1 MREKNKQSLQETLQL
16 LEAIQDST
24 TVANLVVAADFRIVS
39 YNRRFR
45 EFLLK
50 YWSHEVSVGEVSTNF
65 VHPDNLEDFK
75 REFDLAL
82 NGKVI
87 NGEHHFTTKNG
98 RSMWIAV
105 EYHPVKELPNCK
117 GGKVALSFR
126 NVTREKLY
134 EKKITEQNK
143 KLKEVAF
150 VSAHQLRGPI
160 TSLLGLTNL
169 LSEKPDDWSDTKL
182 YLRKIKELSD
192 KIDDEIRTLVGK
204 TEEI

>member
-1 MREKNKQSLQETLQL
+1 MREKNSKNLQETLQL

-24 TVANLVVAADFRIVS
+24 TVANLVVGTDFSIIS

-50 YWSHEVSVGEVSTNF
+50 YWSHEVSVGEISTNF

-75 REFDLAL
+75 REFAMAL
-82 NGKVI
+82 DGKIIRSEHNFTTQNGK
-87 NGEHHFTTKNG
+87 T
-98 RSMWIAV
+98 MWIAV
-105 EYHPVKELPNCK
+105 EYHPVKDLRNT
-117 GGKVALSFR
+117 GNKVALSFR
-126 NVTREKLY
+126 NVTRERLY
-134 EKKITEQNK
+134 EKKITAQNK

-169 LSEKPDDWSDTKL
+169 LSERPDDWSDTEL
-182 YLRKIKELSD
+182 YIKKIKELSS
-192 KIDDEIRTLVGK
+192 KIDGEIRSLVDK